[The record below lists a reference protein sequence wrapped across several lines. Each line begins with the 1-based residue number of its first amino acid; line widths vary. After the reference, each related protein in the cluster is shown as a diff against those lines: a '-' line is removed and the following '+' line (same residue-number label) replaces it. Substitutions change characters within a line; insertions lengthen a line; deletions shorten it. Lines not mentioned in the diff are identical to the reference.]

1 MPKEWTTKEQKEFL
15 QEELVVYKSM
25 GTKGYSRQWPY
36 FLQRWSQRWPERAAT
51 FPDLSSDD
59 VLSPEQ
65 EKTLKDAIT
74 NRHEVSDGSQ
84 YYWTRY
90 LPDFCV
96 AITAVAALA
105 CWSWPD
111 QGCQLE
117 DD

>member
-1 MPKEWTTKEQKEFL
+1 MWTTKEQKEFL

-25 GTKGYSRQWPY
+25 GTKEYSRQWLY

-51 FPDLSSDD
+51 FPNISSDD
-59 VLSPEQ
+59 VLSPKQ

-74 NRHEVSDGSQ
+74 NHHEVSDGLQ
-84 YYWTRY
+84 YYRARY
-90 LPDFCV
+90 LLDFCV
-96 AITAVAALA
+96 AITVVAALA

-111 QGCQLE
+111 QGCQPE